1 SAEICRT
8 QGVRT
13 ASIPV
18 LASYPSMSL

>member
-1 SAEICRT
+1 SVEICRT

-13 ASIPV
+13 ASIPL

>member
-1 SAEICRT
+1 SVEICRT

-18 LASYPSMSL
+18 LASYTSMSL